1 MPAKSKAATR
11 PASSSW
17 LELLLGGADIGAL
30 EDTRT
35 GMLDAAA
42 TDAERTVV
50 EQEAGFAIR
59 LHAQL
64 REHRQR
70 LAELGALHELTV
82 RLSGVRALD
91 SLLHDIVTEARRL
104 LDVDVAYLAMREA
117 DDSLP
122 ILVTDGS
129 LGPHL
134 RGVVIPPHVGI
145 AGRVVDTGSPVS
157 SSDYLGDPELQH
169 LEDVDKIART
179 EELRTIAGVPMRLR
193 GDIIG
198 VLMIAQR
205 DVRPPTANEL
215 SLLGSLASFA
225 AIAIDSARQLEEH
238 RRSAE
243 ETAAAHEALR
253 LQAEGT
259 SRAATLHERLMDVAL
274 SGGGVTKVI
283 EALSEVVAGVVVYA
297 DEGDTV
303 VAAASAGRPADDVA
317 AREVDGQPPSAAFR
331 PLAQRHTHVGDDVT
345 TVPVASADSYF
356 GALQVASDDGL
367 DDISRRLLERSA
379 LTIALVVAS
388 ERAVSDAE
396 RRTSA
401 EVLEQLLTQRIDD
414 PPSFTRRSRSLG
426 LDIAAPHVVVVAD
439 ASANRGLQVLVGLER
454 YAHTHG
460 GLAGRVGGQVVAVVR
475 GDDVDAVRTAVAGI
489 APRTTIGVAGPVA
502 GPDAMKQSYDDAAAC
517 ASVLSALGRDGEC
530 AAPDDLG
537 PYRFLLARSGRRDV
551 SRFVERTIG
560 PLVAHDLDRGAH
572 LVETADVFLAAGR
585 QHAAA
590 SAELNI
596 HPNTLYQRLQRI
608 SRLLGEGWRYGDRA
622 LDMQLALRLHRLLSS
637 ADVGDSPH

>member
-1 MPAKSKAATR
+1 V
-11 PASSSW
+11 
-17 LELLLGGADIGAL
+17 I
-30 EDTRT
+30 
-35 GMLDAAA
+35 
-42 TDAERTVV
+42 
-50 EQEAGFAIR
+50 
-59 LHAQL
+59 
-64 REHRQR
+64 
-70 LAELGALHELTV
+70 
-82 RLSGVRALD
+82 
-91 SLLHDIVTEARRL
+91 
-104 LDVDVAYLAMREA
+104 
-117 DDSLP
+117 
-122 ILVTDGS
+122 
-129 LGPHL
+129 
-134 RGVVIPPHVGI
+134 IPPHVGI

-157 SSDYLGDPELQH
+157 SSDYLEDPDVRH

-205 DVRPPTANEL
+205 DVRPPTPNEL

-225 AIAIDSARQLEEH
+225 AIAIDSARQLEDH
-238 RRSAE
+238 RKSAE
-243 ETAAAHEALR
+243 EAAAAHSALR

-274 SGGGVTKVI
+274 SGGGVAKVI
-283 EALSEVVAGVVVYA
+283 EALSEVVGGVVAYA
-297 DEGDTV
+297 DETDEV
-303 VAAASAGRPADDVA
+303 VAAARDGQPVDGIA
-317 AREVDGQPPSAAFR
+317 ARDVDGQPPSTAFR
-331 PLAQRHTHVGDDVT
+331 PLSQRHTQVGDDLT

-401 EVLEQLLTQRIDD
+401 EILEQLLTQRIDD
-414 PPSFTRRSRSLG
+414 LPSFARRARSLG
-426 LDIAAPHVVVVAD
+426 LDLAAPHVVVVAD
-439 ASANRGLQVLVGLER
+439 AAANRGLQVLVGLER
-454 YAHTHG
+454 HVHTNG
-460 GLAGRVGGQVVAVVR
+460 GLAARVGGQVVAVVR
-475 GDDVDAVRTAVAGI
+475 GDDLDVVRSAIGGV
-489 APRTTIGVAGPVA
+489 APRTTIGVAGPVS
-502 GPDAMKQSYDDAAAC
+502 GPEAMKQSYDDAAAC
-517 ASVLSALGRDGEC
+517 ASVLAALGRDGEC
-530 AAPDDLG
+530 AGPDDLG

-560 PLVAHDLDRGAH
+560 PLVAHDTDRGAH
-572 LVETADVFLAAGR
+572 LVETADIFLAAGR

-622 LDMQLALRLHRLLSS
+622 LDMQLALRLHRLL
-637 ADVGDSPH
+637 ATAEVGDSPH